1 MKIASALFLSFLFLA
16 AIPAPPPQEGVP
28 DYARVFIQMPTIK
41 GTIEVVAWEGECV
54 IRLLGGG
61 AWSSKIPTS
70 ALNLLTPPGNGDA
83 VAGATFCI
91 AQHFGGGTMSY
102 GMVAH
107 GPPVLVEVLEHAAT
121 SEQAVAQ
128 ASQAIKDAIPPGWHP
143 VPCN

>member
-1 MKIASALFLSFLFLA
+1 MKSATFPFLLALSLLA
-16 AIPAPPPQEGVP
+16 ALPAPQETAP

-41 GTIEVVAWEGECV
+41 GTIEVVVWNDDCV
-54 IRLLGGG
+54 IRLLGGDG
-61 AWSSKIPTS
+61 HWSSMIPTS

-91 AQHFGGGTMSY
+91 AQHFGGGMMSY

-107 GPPVLVEVLEHAAT
+107 GPQQKVEILVHAQT

-128 ASQAIKDAIPPGWHP
+128 ASQAIKDAIPQGWHP